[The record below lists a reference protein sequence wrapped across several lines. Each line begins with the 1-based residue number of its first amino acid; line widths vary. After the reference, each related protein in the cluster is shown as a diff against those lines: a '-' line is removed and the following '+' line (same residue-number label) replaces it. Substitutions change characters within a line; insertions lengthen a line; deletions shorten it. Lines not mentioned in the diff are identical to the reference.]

1 LVIFKL
7 FLLNKE
13 EIMNDAIDSSN
24 VVRPPMNV
32 PRRPVNYVPAQG
44 NGNGSGNGGNSEGFK
59 EHRKLLVKIGD
70 MVQVIDPKSHLQGK
84 YGLVQAI
91 HPKNLQYQVLVKIGK
106 INNPLKFFQI
116 RFCTRIDPVSN
127 GNFKKD
133 SIANIEDDYSEKN
146 NDIINKLIDVVDD
159 EADNAGNYE
168 GANLKHGKKL

>member
-1 LVIFKL
+1 
-7 FLLNKE
+7 
-13 EIMNDAIDSSN
+13 MNDTVDSSN

-32 PRRPVNYVPAQG
+32 PRRPVNYVPAQ
-44 NGNGSGNGGNSEGFK
+44 GNGSGNGGNSEGFK

-91 HPKNLQYQVLVKIGK
+91 HPKNQQYQVLVKIGK
-106 INNPLKFFQI
+106 VNNPLKFFQI
-116 RFCTRIDPVSN
+116 RFCTRIDPVNN

-133 SIANIEDDYSEKN
+133 ITNMGEDYSEKD
-146 NDIINKLIDVVDD
+146 NDAINQLIDVVDK
-159 EADNAGNYE
+159 EADNAGNCE

>member
-1 LVIFKL
+1 
-7 FLLNKE
+7 
-13 EIMNDAIDSSN
+13 MNDAIDSSN
-24 VVRPPMNV
+24 VVRPPTNV

-44 NGNGSGNGGNSEGFK
+44 NGSGNGSNSEGFR

-84 YGLVQAI
+84 FGLVQAI

-116 RFCTRIDPVSN
+116 RFCTRIDPVNN

-133 SIANIEDDYSEKN
+133 ITNIEEDYSEKD
-146 NDIINKLIDVVDD
+146 NDAINQLIDVVD
-159 EADNAGNYE
+159 EETDNAGNCE